1 MELSARN
8 SITRTLAMI
17 IVGLFIMLFISIT
30 GATYLIFTNRGLIH
44 DQKRTLVP
52 MAWNAPVTISD
63 TTADANWYRMNAL
76 SFLALRLN
84 VTPETVDSNHALLLS
99 YVKPSARDEVKR
111 MLMLE
116 AARIK
121 RSDAVSSF
129 YPTEFKIYPVDGRVD
144 VQGILKTWIGNDKP
158 LTEITHYR
166 LDMPYHD
173 GMTFIGRFIEVK
185 NEK

>member
-1 MELSARN
+1 MEISARN

-52 MAWNAPVTISD
+52 MAWNAPVTVSD

-84 VTPETVDSNHALLLS
+84 ITPETVDSNHALLLS
-99 YVKPSARDEVKR
+99 YVKPVSRDAVKKV
-111 MLMLE
+111 LAVE

-121 RSDAVSSF
+121 RSDAVSTF
-129 YPTEFKIYPVDGRVD
+129 YPSDFKIYPVDGRVD

-158 LTEITHYR
+158 ITELKRYR
-166 LDMPYHD
+166 IDMPYHD